1 MRHIFI
7 NGTVSEVSDDFV
19 DPRFDFLTEEQ
30 EAYLEAHPDAPA
42 EEVRNLG
49 QASQSISLE
58 DKKAQVSDDI
68 DIEAQAFKQ
77 ELVTPELVLEIA
89 RKVSSVLLGI
99 QPMSDGSED
108 GLSKFISSYEHIESE
123 ASRLHGLVEQATTV
137 EEVEQAWESKDFSH
151 E

>member
-30 EAYLEAHPDAPA
+30 EAYLEAHPNAPA

-58 DKKAQVSDDI
+58 DKKAQVSDAI
-68 DIEAQAFKQ
+68 DMEAQALKQ
-77 ELVTPELVLEIA
+77 ELVTPELMLEIV
-89 RKVSSVLLGI
+89 RKIYNASSDI
-99 QPMSDGSED
+99 QPMSNDSEE
-108 GLSKFISSYEHIESE
+108 GLAKFLSSYDHIESE

-137 EEVEQAWESKDFSH
+137 EEVEQAWDSKDFSH

>member
-30 EAYLEAHPDAPA
+30 EAYLEAHPNAPA

-58 DKKAQVSDDI
+58 DKKAQVSDAI
-68 DIEAQAFKQ
+68 DMEAQALKQ
-77 ELVTPELVLEIA
+77 ELVTPELMLEIV
-89 RKVSSVLLGI
+89 RKIYNAPSGI
-99 QPMSDGSED
+99 QPMSNDSEE
-108 GLSKFISSYEHIESE
+108 GLAKFLSSYDHIESE

-137 EEVEQAWESKDFSH
+137 EEVEQAWDSKDFSH